1 MTNPRSRPDR
11 SSAPTVRNRR
21 GKEGVKVTESMNA
34 EFDGLLARMQT
45 PKGRAGMK
53 TAFGA
58 SPKRLGKASLAA
70 NQKRRK
76 PRRRVKL
83 PLVP

>member
-1 MTNPRSRPDR
+1 
-11 SSAPTVRNRR
+11 
-21 GKEGVKVTESMNA
+21 MNA
-34 EFDGLLARMQT
+34 EFDGLLVQMQT

-58 SPKRLGKASLAA
+58 SPKRLGKAAFAA

-83 PLVP
+83 PLVPSKKPGTLQLDNVKIYEAISFP

>member
-1 MTNPRSRPDR
+1 
-11 SSAPTVRNRR
+11 
-21 GKEGVKVTESMNA
+21 MNA

-58 SPKRLGKASLAA
+58 SPKRLGEAALAA